1 MTKSIIIPPF
11 LPTPNIE
18 RVALVVIVAVGV
30 VGLTLG
36 KPRYDRMIL

>member
-11 LPTPNIE
+11 FPTPNIE
-18 RVALVVIVAVGV
+18 RVALVAIVAIGV
-30 VGLTLG
+30 VGLTFG